1 MFLPPRSLQTA
12 FRKFTHPTS
21 QLTNWGLHNSQTLH
35 QLCMSE
41 PPIDSHS
48 PTYITCNDEQQDR
61 SPQAAPYSSSPLF
74 MNHSNE
80 EIQTRDSLPIHL
92 TDCCKEPHRK
102 KDRWLNFSFLCLSG
116 LTAFQASPS
125 APPPTWH
132 STVHTI
138 PCRTHCEHTKG
149 IFLGMVRVMHPGTAN
164 LPHTKVPQHILDLRY
179 LQWRW
184 LGFFFK
190 CFLKQLAEGK
200 PHLQNKTT

>member
-92 TDCCKEPHRK
+92 TSCCKEPHTK
-102 KDRWLNFSFLCLSG
+102 KDWWLNFSFLCLSG

-125 APPPTWH
+125 APHLPDTALCTPFPVGLIVNTLRAFSLAWFMSCILPQQICPTPKCH
-132 STVHTI
+132 STS
-138 PCRTHCEHTKG
+138 
-149 IFLGMVRVMHPGTAN
+149 
-164 LPHTKVPQHILDLRY
+164 
-179 LQWRW
+179 
-184 LGFFFK
+184 
-190 CFLKQLAEGK
+190 
-200 PHLQNKTT
+200 